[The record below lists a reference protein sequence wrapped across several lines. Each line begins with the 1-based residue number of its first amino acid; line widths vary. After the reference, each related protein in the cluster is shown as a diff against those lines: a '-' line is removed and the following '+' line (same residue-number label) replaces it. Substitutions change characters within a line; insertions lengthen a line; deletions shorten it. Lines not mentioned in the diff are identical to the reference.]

1 MVIVIYE
8 LEPKLSLEF
17 SCSIKQV
24 VVVFNFEIEREE
36 DKALYR
42 HTSIRELKQVILS
55 CIFLLSSAYTKK
67 KKNLFLCTRKSGLN
81 LPTELKLESTTMKDL
96 VSLNDSLWI

>member
-67 KKNLFLCTRKSGLN
+67 KKKKICFYAPESQGLTYRQSSN
-81 LPTELKLESTTMKDL
+81 
-96 VSLNDSLWI
+96 